1 MKKLSIIVAAYNVES
16 YIEECLSSIV
26 SLGLTIETE
35 VIVINDGSRDRTLEI
50 IDGFDE
56 RNIRVINI
64 ENSGISVVRNIGIL
78 ESTGDYIYFVDGDD
92 SINQLDFINF
102 FKQLDQNFDV
112 LIAGYNTYINKNTGY
127 KSVTKKINDIDYG
140 DGIFILNKYFM
151 REFETAV
158 WRVFV
163 KREIVIN
170 NNVFFTKGILIAE
183 DAEWLVK
190 LLIISQK
197 VYFDNSKKIYNYR
210 LRPGS
215 VMRSKFNEKKFDNL
229 LYVANSLKKF
239 SNQNSVNLYI
249 INKYI
254 LSLVMQALVFSN
266 HKINNIQ
273 FKKIKEI
280 LRDLNLFYI
289 KPLLVCFLIS
299 NFPRLSKYFLKIRFK
314 IYNLGKKIY

>member
-158 WRVFV
+158 WRVFI
-163 KREIVIN
+163 KREIIISN
-170 NNVFFTKGILIAE
+170 DIFFTKGVVIAE
-183 DAEWLVK
+183 DAEWLIK
-190 LLIISQK
+190 ILIVSKK

-210 LRPGS
+210 LRQGS
-215 VMRSKFNEKKFDNL
+215 VMRSKFNELKFNNL
-229 LYVANSLKKF
+229 LYVGSSLKKF
-239 SNQNSVNLYI
+239 ANQNSVNLYV

-254 LSLVMQALVFSN
+254 LSLVLQALVFSK
-266 HKINNIQ
+266 HKINSAQ
-273 FKKIKEI
+273 FQKIKEI
-280 LRDLNLFYI
+280 LIDLPLFYF
-289 KPLLVCFLIS
+289 KPLLVCFMIS

-314 IYNLGKKIY
+314 IYNIGKKTY

>member
-1 MKKLSIIVAAYNVES
+1 MAAYNVES

-158 WRVFV
+158 WRVFI
-163 KREIVIN
+163 KREIIISN
-170 NNVFFTKGILIAE
+170 DIFFTKGVVIA
-183 DAEWLVK
+183 
-190 LLIISQK
+190 
-197 VYFDNSKKIYNYR
+197 
-210 LRPGS
+210 
-215 VMRSKFNEKKFDNL
+215 
-229 LYVANSLKKF
+229 
-239 SNQNSVNLYI
+239 
-249 INKYI
+249 
-254 LSLVMQALVFSN
+254 
-266 HKINNIQ
+266 
-273 FKKIKEI
+273 
-280 LRDLNLFYI
+280 
-289 KPLLVCFLIS
+289 
-299 NFPRLSKYFLKIRFK
+299 
-314 IYNLGKKIY
+314 

>member
-1 MKKLSIIVAAYNVES
+1 MLKSKGGSSKAKYGDKLIIE
-16 YIEECLSSIV
+16 LSRQ
-26 SLGLTIETE
+26 LTF
-35 VIVINDGSRDRTLEI
+35 DFGK
-50 IDGFDE
+50 GFDE
-56 RNIRVINI
+56 RNLRVINI

-158 WRVFV
+158 WRVFI
-163 KREIVIN
+163 KREIIISN
-170 NNVFFTKGILIAE
+170 DIFFTKGVVIAE
-183 DAEWLVK
+183 DAEWLIK
-190 LLIISQK
+190 ILIVSKK

-210 LRPGS
+210 LRQGS
-215 VMRSKFNEKKFDNL
+215 VMRSKFNELKFNNL
-229 LYVANSLKKF
+229 LYVGSSLKKF
-239 SNQNSVNLYI
+239 ANQNSVNLYV

-254 LSLVMQALVFSN
+254 LSLVLQALVFSK
-266 HKINNIQ
+266 HKINSAQ
-273 FKKIKEI
+273 FQKIKEI
-280 LRDLNLFYI
+280 LIDLPLFYF
-289 KPLLVCFLIS
+289 KPLLVCFMIS
-299 NFPRLSKYFLKIRFK
+299 NFPRLSKYFLIS
-314 IYNLGKKIY
+314 LHLS